1 MTFEHLDALLR
12 RVSEDLDGT
21 QDWPP
26 PAQEKEC
33 IAVATLNLLTLQV
46 DLLLFFNL
54 LSPCFHQSAYEAK
67 IKFILLERKYVNI
80 SKNM

>member
-26 PAQEKEC
+26 PPQEKEC
-33 IAVATLNLLTLQV
+33 IAVAALNLLRIQV
-46 DLLLFFNL
+46 SLVLNVLPPSQHIDKQTKQR
-54 LSPCFHQSAYEAK
+54 SS
-67 IKFILLERKYVNI
+67 
-80 SKNM
+80 SS